1 MRKSH
6 SLRSCDWRLRRCV
19 YWILLCATS
28 GTSRAQRSDEG
39 QRDAIK
45 RIQTKNLKILL
56 IDDETEYRSSM
67 RALLERVFRARVEDV
82 DSGKAGVAKI
92 KGGNR
97 YDVIFLDLMMPEM
110 NGNETRAELLREDSS
125 LFIAFM
131 SAFSDSQ
138 EWQIAKNSGAPLLVK
153 PLELEHLI
161 EVLTVP

>member
-1 MRKSH
+1 
-6 SLRSCDWRLRRCV
+6 
-19 YWILLCATS
+19 
-28 GTSRAQRSDEG
+28 
-39 QRDAIK
+39 
-45 RIQTKNLKILL
+45 
-56 IDDETEYRSSM
+56 M